1 MELLNKQS
9 GAFDATDEEV
19 ARALGAHLRGCA
31 AADEAARRHELARR
45 RSLLLLTS
53 FTYLFPIEPDAEKMV
68 GGVLQQCSSL
78 LQCATRLFLAT
89 YDRDG
94 VFDAAW
100 TCFSAGGRRAVVPVA
115 GTPGEAF
122 LKAEPRVVDPICVD
136 DGSGGDPDGADADA
150 DEAAAAVA
158 GSGAVSSTGG
168 GAAVSGRG
176 GGGASGGE
184 GAVRYS
190 TAFLCQPLMDPAMR
204 RPVGVLELRRV
215 GGADGAPPAAFS
227 FEDQEF
233 AFSFSALIVSSLLH
247 HERLLARAK

>member
-1 MELLNKQS
+1 MHAQVVELLNKQS
-9 GAFDATDEEV
+9 GAFDQADEEV
-19 ARALGAHLRGCA
+19 AMALGAHLRGCA

-53 FTYLFPIEPDAEKMV
+53 FTYLFPIEPDSEKMV

-94 VFDAAW
+94 VFDSAW
-100 TCFSAGGRRAVVPVA
+100 TCFSAGGRRTTVPVA

-136 DGSGGDPDGADADA
+136 DGTVTATSKAEEQTNDSRGGSGSGSGGGGGNGQDGTGTGLGRGS
-150 DEAAAAVA
+150 AAAAA
-158 GSGAVSSTGG
+158 TENM
-168 GAAVSGRG
+168 AA
-176 GGGASGGE
+176 A
-184 GAVRYS
+184 RYT

-204 RPVGVLELRRV
+204 RPVGVLELRRTA
-215 GGADGAPPAAFS
+215 GSDGEPPSPFS
-227 FEDQEF
+227 FEDQ
-233 AFSFSALIVSSLLH
+233 V
-247 HERLLARAK
+247 